1 MSDFMKSIVA
11 EILERNHPAPS
22 ALISVASPVTVAPL
36 VTVTSPVT
44 FPIPAPAL
52 ASVFAP
58 APASVS
64 SATAT
69 PAAPVASAAPATTAA
84 PAAPVA
90 SSAPAPGATA
100 ASAPASASA
109 GPSCSAGKQAD
120 CPDTCSSPRDCPQ
133 PPGGIKR
140 VNYQKQQAGKR
151 LALLGLPGDPGS
163 TGLQGSPRSPGSPK
177 SLGSHQSHGL
187 PGASPTPVRLPDNA
201 AQLSTRHLPQEL
213 PAASTATGR
222 SPAVNVPGDHRS
234 FAERYLSPLLLR
246 TLPTGSVHSSGGW
259 HSSGSGQASIPAGAQ
274 HSGKNSAGDI
284 PCRSGGIP
292 GAGATQIKDSAG
304 IPYSRT
310 PPSLDTPVPLIRD
323 GTMDAWLF
331 PVISSRLRGVL
342 GTAGRSYSSAGILSV
357 PVCHP
362 GQLFAAEEL
371 LVSDPALEADI
382 QWGASGG
389 SFELRL
395 FSNDSAKLD
404 RLLTELTGILQR
416 DSARRVRVYTSLQ
429 PGPLLRR
436 HLAAGQQEAIA
447 VIDAASRWSSIGLA
461 EQLLGGCPD
470 AGLSLRAERSYCIIS
485 GTSAQLANVLPGLTR
500 FADQ

>member
-1 MSDFMKSIVA
+1 M
-11 EILERNHPAPS
+11 
-22 ALISVASPVTVAPL
+22 
-36 VTVTSPVT
+36 
-44 FPIPAPAL
+44 
-52 ASVFAP
+52 
-58 APASVS
+58 
-64 SATAT
+64 
-69 PAAPVASAAPATTAA
+69 
-84 PAAPVA
+84 
-90 SSAPAPGATA
+90 
-100 ASAPASASA
+100 
-109 GPSCSAGKQAD
+109 
-120 CPDTCSSPRDCPQ
+120 
-133 PPGGIKR
+133 
-140 VNYQKQQAGKR
+140 
-151 LALLGLPGDPGS
+151 
-163 TGLQGSPRSPGSPK
+163 
-177 SLGSHQSHGL
+177 
-187 PGASPTPVRLPDNA
+187 PGASPTPVRLPDAA
-201 AQLSTRHLPQEL
+201 AQLRTSHILQEQQ
-213 PAASTATGR
+213 AAYPDTAR
-222 SPAVNVPGDHRS
+222 SPAVNEPGDHRS

-246 TLPTGSVHSSGGW
+246 TLPAGSRQ
-259 HSSGSGQASIPAGAQ
+259 SSGSGQASIPAGAQ

-284 PCRSGGIP
+284 PCRPGGIP

-304 IPYSRT
+304 IPYSRNT
-310 PPSLDTPVPLIRD
+310 ASPDTPFPLIRD

-342 GTAGRSYSSAGILSV
+342 GTAGRSYSSAAVLSV
-357 PVCHP
+357 AVSHP

-371 LVSDPALEADI
+371 LGSDPALEADI

-461 EQLLGGCPD
+461 EQLLGSCPD

-485 GTSAQLANVLPGLTR
+485 GTSAQLASVLPGLTR
-500 FADQ
+500 LADQQQL

>member
-1 MSDFMKSIVA
+1 MSNFMKSIVA
-11 EILERNHPAPS
+11 EVLERNHPAAP
-22 ALISVASPVTVAPL
+22 ALISVVSPVTVAPL

-44 FPIPAPAL
+44 VPIPAPAL

-69 PAAPVASAAPATTAA
+69 PAASAAPATTAA
-84 PAAPVA
+84 SA
-90 SSAPAPGATA
+90 APAPGATA
-100 ASAPASASA
+100 AAAAASSAPASASA
-109 GPSCSAGKQAD
+109 SPSCSAGSRAD
-120 CPDTCSSPRDCPQ
+120 CLDTCSSPRDCPQ

-140 VNYQKQQAGKR
+140 VNYQREQAGKR
-151 LALLGLPGDPGS
+151 LALL
-163 TGLQGSPRSPGSPK
+163 
-177 SLGSHQSHGL
+177 GL

-201 AQLSTRHLPQEL
+201 AQLNNRHLPQEL

-222 SPAVNVPGDHRS
+222 SPAVNEPGDHRS

-259 HSSGSGQASIPAGAQ
+259 QSSGSGQASIPVGAQ

-284 PCRSGGIP
+284 PCRPGIP

-304 IPYSRT
+304 ITYSRNT
-310 PPSLDTPVPLIRD
+310 ASPDTPFPLIRD

-342 GTAGRSYSSAGILSV
+342 GTAGRSCSSAGILSV

-371 LVSDPALEADI
+371 LGSDPALEADI
-382 QWGASGG
+382 QWA
-389 SFELRL
+389 
-395 FSNDSAKLD
+395 
-404 RLLTELTGILQR
+404 
-416 DSARRVRVYTSLQ
+416 
-429 PGPLLRR
+429 P
-436 HLAAGQQEAIA
+436 AAGAL
-447 VIDAASRWSSIGLA
+447 SY
-461 EQLLGGCPD
+461 GC
-470 AGLSLRAERSYCIIS
+470 
-485 GTSAQLANVLPGLTR
+485 SATIPPSWTAC
-500 FADQ
+500 

>member
-11 EILERNHPAPS
+11 EILERNHPAPA

-44 FPIPAPAL
+44 VPIPAPAL

-69 PAAPVASAAPATTAA
+69 PAAPVAS
-84 PAAPVA
+84 
-90 SSAPAPGATA
+90 SAPAPGATA
-100 ASAPASASA
+100 ASASSAPASASA
-109 GPSCSAGKQAD
+109 GPSCSASKQAD

-163 TGLQGSPRSPGSPK
+163 TESPVSHGSPE

-187 PGASPTPVRLPDNA
+187 PGASPTPIRLPDAA
-201 AQLSTRHLPQEL
+201 AQLRTSHILQEQ

-222 SPAVNVPGDHRS
+222 SPAAAVPGDHQS
-234 FAERYLSPLLLR
+234 FAERCLSPLLLR
-246 TLPTGSVHSSGGW
+246 TLPTGSV

-284 PCRSGGIP
+284 PCRPGGIP

-304 IPYSRT
+304 IPYSRNAAS
-310 PPSLDTPVPLIRD
+310 PDTP
-323 GTMDAWLF
+323 F
-331 PVISSRLRGVL
+331 PSSGM
-342 GTAGRSYSSAGILSV
+342 
-357 PVCHP
+357 
-362 GQLFAAEEL
+362 EL
-371 LVSDPALEADI
+371 LMP
-382 QWGASGG
+382 GC
-389 SFELRL
+389 
-395 FSNDSAKLD
+395 
-404 RLLTELTGILQR
+404 
-416 DSARRVRVYTSLQ
+416 SL
-429 PGPLLRR
+429 
-436 HLAAGQQEAIA
+436 
-447 VIDAASRWSSIGLA
+447 
-461 EQLLGGCPD
+461 
-470 AGLSLRAERSYCIIS
+470 
-485 GTSAQLANVLPGLTR
+485 
-500 FADQ
+500 

>member
-1 MSDFMKSIVA
+1 M
-11 EILERNHPAPS
+11 
-22 ALISVASPVTVAPL
+22 
-36 VTVTSPVT
+36 
-44 FPIPAPAL
+44 
-52 ASVFAP
+52 
-58 APASVS
+58 
-64 SATAT
+64 
-69 PAAPVASAAPATTAA
+69 
-84 PAAPVA
+84 
-90 SSAPAPGATA
+90 
-100 ASAPASASA
+100 
-109 GPSCSAGKQAD
+109 
-120 CPDTCSSPRDCPQ
+120 
-133 PPGGIKR
+133 
-140 VNYQKQQAGKR
+140 
-151 LALLGLPGDPGS
+151 
-163 TGLQGSPRSPGSPK
+163 
-177 SLGSHQSHGL
+177 

-222 SPAVNVPGDHRS
+222 SPAAAVPGDHQS

-259 HSSGSGQASIPAGAQ
+259 QSSGSGQSSIP
-274 HSGKNSAGDI
+274 AGDI

-292 GAGATQIKDSAG
+292 GAGPTRTMDSLAVSYDRNAAS
-304 IPYSRT
+304 P
-310 PPSLDTPVPLIRD
+310 DTPFPLIQD
-323 GTMDAWLF
+323 GTMDAWMF
-331 PVISSRLRGVL
+331 PVISSRLRVVL

-371 LVSDPALEADI
+371 LGSDPALEADI

-416 DSARRVRVYTSLQ
+416 DSARRVRVYSSLQ

-447 VIDAASRWSSIGLA
+447 VIDAASRWSSISLA
-461 EQLLGGCPD
+461 EQLLSSCPD
-470 AGLSLRAERSYCIIS
+470 AGLSLRAERSFCIIS
-485 GTSAQLANVLPGLTR
+485 GTSAQLASVPGLTR
-500 FADQ
+500 LADQQQL

>member
-1 MSDFMKSIVA
+1 MSNFMKSIVA
-11 EILERNHPAPS
+11 EVLERNHPAAP
-22 ALISVASPVTVAPL
+22 ALISVVSPVTVAPL

-44 FPIPAPAL
+44 VPIPAPAL

-69 PAAPVASAAPATTAA
+69 PAASAAPATTAA
-84 PAAPVA
+84 SA
-90 SSAPAPGATA
+90 APAPGATA
-100 ASAPASASA
+100 AAAAASSAPASASA
-109 GPSCSAGKQAD
+109 SPSCSAGSRAD
-120 CPDTCSSPRDCPQ
+120 CLDTCSSPRDCPQ

-140 VNYQKQQAGKR
+140 VNYQREQAGKR
-151 LALLGLPGDPGS
+151 LALL
-163 TGLQGSPRSPGSPK
+163 
-177 SLGSHQSHGL
+177 GL

-201 AQLSTRHLPQEL
+201 AQLNNRHLPQEL

-222 SPAVNVPGDHRS
+222 SPAVNEPGDHRS

-259 HSSGSGQASIPAGAQ
+259 QSSGSGQASIPVGAQ

-284 PCRSGGIP
+284 PCRPGIP

-304 IPYSRT
+304 ITYSRNT
-310 PPSLDTPVPLIRD
+310 ASPDTPFPLIRD

-342 GTAGRSYSSAGILSV
+342 GTAGRSCSSAGILSV

-371 LVSDPALEADI
+371 LGSDPALEADI

-485 GTSAQLANVLPGLTR
+485 GTSAQLASVLPGLTR